1 MVVQG
6 RPEAALDDTTARS
19 VQGGPD
25 LRLEDP
31 PLRQRWLLPTVVVAS
46 TVAWLAGATSGLAD
60 GRLWVALV
68 ASGAAFTAIAAG
80 VPLQQQARTARAR
93 TDAVVAATRARA
105 AMRVAIED
113 ALDPFSALLVQLAGA
128 PPSQQAR
135 LRGEAVQLA
144 LTAVGQITGLGRP
157 GAATRRLR
165 VCFFVLEPGP
175 PARLV
180 PQSYA
185 GRSGTPTVTFDDS
198 TRAGQYLLKVA
209 ATDWVVV
216 HDTETMRPAVWW
228 DDERRYR
235 TFAAG
240 PVPGAD
246 DVPLGLLTVDGL
258 SAGDLDALDLPLMR
272 LTGRLLALALRL

>member
-6 RPEAALDDTTARS
+6 RPEVALGDTAQP
-19 VQGGPD
+19 VQGRSD
-25 LRLEDP
+25 LRVDDP

-46 TVAWLAGATSGLAD
+46 TVAWLAGATSGLTE
-60 GRLWVALV
+60 GRLWIALV
-68 ASGAAFTAIAAG
+68 TCGAAFTAIAAG
-80 VPLQQQARTARAR
+80 VPLQQQVRTARAR
-93 TDAVVAATRARA
+93 TDAVLAATRARA

-113 ALDPFSALLVQLAGA
+113 ALDPFSALLVQMAGA
-128 PPSQQAR
+128 PPAQKER

-144 LTAVGQITGLGRP
+144 LTAIGQVTGLGRP
-157 GAATRRLR
+157 GTEARRLR
-165 VCFFVLEPGP
+165 VCFFVLDPGP
-175 PARLV
+175 PVRLV

-185 GRSGTPTVTFDDS
+185 GRSGTPTATFDES
-198 TRAGQYLLKVA
+198 TRAGQFLLKVA

-216 HDTETMRPAVWW
+216 HDTETQRPAVWW

-258 SAGDLDALDLPLMR
+258 SAGDLDALDLPLIR